1 MFVFIKESVGTLS
14 NAAIISVRYAA
25 IRKQFGPDRNGTEVP
40 IIDYQLHQWRIFP
53 YLAAASVLKVSVFA
67 LTDKYLET
75 VEKSQADSNGF
86 ELLVSCCG

>member
-1 MFVFIKESVGTLS
+1 M
-14 NAAIISVRYAA
+14 RYAA
-25 IRKQFGPDRNGTEVP
+25 LRKQFGPDRNGTEVP

-67 LTDKYLET
+67 LTDIYLET

-86 ELLVSCCG
+86 ELLVSCGQKLDGEPDFYFAFRL